1 MDESKIPILVGCGQI
16 TQREEDPNIA
26 LSPMDLT
33 SQACFEAAKDT
44 EVGNKILEEI
54 DTVLV
59 IRSFSDTSW
68 RFTCPFGKYHNPPMS
83 LANRINAKNA
93 HQYIYT
99 HAGGNMPQWSVNK
112 LCDLIS
118 KGEVK
123 TALIAGGESLYT
135 QKQAQRLGIQL
146 DWNEDSRGVFEEWGI
161 NKKGWSASEE
171 NHGMKGA
178 IYAYPLIENAIR
190 GYEKRSISEHA
201 NEMGR
206 ILSKFANVAK
216 NNPLADRQKGYT
228 AEEISDVNDLNP
240 YIGFP
245 YTKLMNA
252 NAFIDQAA
260 SIIITN
266 VEHAKKIGIPREK
279 WVYLHGCADAYDH
292 WHLSDRI
299 NFHSSP
305 AMNISCK
312 EALEM
317 ADCTIEDIDFYDIYS
332 CFPSAI
338 KIACDEMGIDIDTNK
353 QLTVTGGLPYF
364 GGPGNNYVTHSISE
378 IMNRVRKV
386 SRSKGLVTAN
396 GNYIT
401 KQSIGIYSSE
411 EPMKPFFLKNPNLY
425 QNYIN
430 ELKGPSV
437 INNPNGDASIETYTI
452 INDRKGPSFS
462 IVFGRMDNG
471 NRFIANTIKSSQ
483 LLSSMMTNDYLGTK
497 GKVISNNGLNTFIPN

>member
-396 GNYIT
+396 G
-401 KQSIGIYSSE
+401 K
-411 EPMKPFFLKNPNLY
+411 F
-425 QNYIN
+425 
-430 ELKGPSV
+430 
-437 INNPNGDASIETYTI
+437 
-452 INDRKGPSFS
+452 
-462 IVFGRMDNG
+462 
-471 NRFIANTIKSSQ
+471 
-483 LLSSMMTNDYLGTK
+483 
-497 GKVISNNGLNTFIPN
+497 